1 MAPVNQNTSP
11 SSGPLPD
18 DGTAPSEGA
27 SPEDVVGVSDEMVP
41 LVGLA
46 VEHGLD
52 LMGQGKDLEPTVL
65 AITADGMRGMWTDPE
80 MTPEDSAGF
89 VAKIDPR
96 PAQAVAV
103 FHGGVE
109 QEGGLAPAYFVESF
123 EAGQEVSVRMVFLH
137 SVGNPDTGEKPRMLG
152 EPTVVGNG
160 PNPLA

>member
-1 MAPVNQNTSP
+1 MVPVNQNTSP
-11 SSGPLPD
+11 IGSPLPD
-18 DGTAPSEGA
+18 DGTSPSEGT
-27 SPEDVVGVSDEMVP
+27 SPEGVVGPSDEMVP
-41 LVGLA
+41 LIGLA

-52 LMGQGKDLEPTVL
+52 LMGRGEDLEPTVL
-65 AITADGMRGMWTDPE
+65 AMTADGMRGMWTSPE

-96 PAQAVAV
+96 PAKAVAV

-109 QEGGLAPAYFVESF
+109 QEDGLAPAYFVESF
-123 EAGQEVSVRMVFLH
+123 EAGTAQSVRLVFLH
-137 SVGNPDTGEKPRMLG
+137 SVGDQETGEAPQTLG